1 MAEVYYFWFIR
12 VGLLPRC
19 FKSVD
24 IYYLYLDQCTLS
36 LNILVFVVC
45 FGGSIKIKSGHA
57 LL

>member
-1 MAEVYYFWFIR
+1 M
-12 VGLLPRC
+12 
-19 FKSVD
+19 D

-36 LNILVFVVC
+36 LDILVFVVC